1 MIGAIACLFSHL
13 TTTYLAPTTA
23 LNHVIE
29 VASSSWIQEHTAD
42 IAQSVCSMFPPLT
55 SYLLPRVNPMALLS
69 IMGFGGIFLMDVI
82 IEIK

>member
-1 MIGAIACLFSHL
+1 MIGAIACLFSQL

-42 IAQSVCSMFPPLT
+42 ITQSICSLFPPL
-55 SYLLPRVNPMALLS
+55 SAYLLPRINPLALLS
-69 IMGFGGIFLMDVI
+69 ILGFGGIFLMDVI